1 MLGDQSFD
9 RCNLGRLSGVRKA
22 LAEGLSENASVPQK
36 SPVVTSL
43 RQHIGVEL
51 AAMSVA
57 LVTGAAL
64 AVWRASRRTEPDL
77 NARTWAR
84 LVPPQPA
91 ADAPDAAATRSSP
104 PQEA

>member
-1 MLGDQSFD
+1 MSD
-9 RCNLGRLSGVRKA
+9 VRKA

-36 SPVVTSL
+36 PTPITSL
-43 RQHIGVEL
+43 RQHVGVEL
-51 AAMSVA
+51 AVA
-57 LVTGAAL
+57 SLAFVAGAAL

-91 ADAPDAAATRSSP
+91 ADAPAEPSATPHSP
-104 PQEA
+104 PQEG